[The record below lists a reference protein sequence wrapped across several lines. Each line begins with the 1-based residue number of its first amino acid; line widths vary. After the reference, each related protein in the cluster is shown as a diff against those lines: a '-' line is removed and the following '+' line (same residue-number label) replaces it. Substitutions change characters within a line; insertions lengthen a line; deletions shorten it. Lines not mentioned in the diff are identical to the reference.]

1 MNLPTELT
9 ELSEQVQPKHLN
21 QGAIKLHCAKEIC
34 GTELQTRVEI
44 CSFGVCVSVCV
55 CVFVCECVFV
65 CMCVCVCVSVYVS
78 ECLCVCECV

>member
-55 CVFVCECVFV
+55 CVFVCACVYQRLTLGVFLS
-65 CMCVCVCVSVYVS
+65 CFSGFIQMRHK
-78 ECLCVCECV
+78 